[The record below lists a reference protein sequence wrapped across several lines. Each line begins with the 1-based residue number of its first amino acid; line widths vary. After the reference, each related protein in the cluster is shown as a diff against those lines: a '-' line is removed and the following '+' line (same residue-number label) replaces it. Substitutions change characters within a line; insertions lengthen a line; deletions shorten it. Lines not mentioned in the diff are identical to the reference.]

1 MNTIAIASKVNS
13 ADMQALVALAALRRT
28 DSSGKADSK
37 TAKLFDYERRRAA
50 KTYTALDKEVAAL
63 RSRIEV
69 LKKAKTEAE
78 DLVRTAT
85 KEKGVAIKA
94 ALRRTRFELKQAE
107 QQFETL
113 AKQAGEQ
120 YKKMERFKN
129 VLQAA

>member
-28 DSSGKADSK
+28 DSTGKADSK

-50 KTYTALDKEVAAL
+50 KTYTTLDKQVAAL

-69 LKKAKTEAE
+69 LKKAKAEAE
-78 DLVRTAT
+78 ELVRTAT

-107 QQFETL
+107 QQFEAL